1 METTTDVRIRWLIRR
16 DMADVLRI
24 EQECFDRPWA
34 EDDFMMQLRQLNC
47 IGMVAEREQKIVG
60 AMIYE
65 LHKSKLN
72 ILNFAVESESR
83 RNQVG
88 TQMVSKLVG
97 KLSQERRHVIETK
110 VRETNLAAQLF
121 FKSQGFEATSV
132 ERDAY
137 DDSDEAAYVMRYTI
151 NEEQRW

>member
-1 METTTDVRIRWLIRR
+1 VDTVTDVQISWLIRR
-16 DMADVLRI
+16 DMPDVLRI
-24 EQECFDRPWA
+24 ERQGFEYPWTE
-34 EDDFMMQLRQLNC
+34 EDFLSCLRQRNC
-47 IGMVAEREQKIVG
+47 IGMVAEHKQRIVG
-60 AMIYE
+60 FMLYE
-65 LHKSKLN
+65 LHRSKFNL
-72 ILNFAVESESR
+72 LNFAVETESR
-83 RNQVG
+83 RSQVG